1 MRKTIHRMAITKA
14 RINLGQVARRAHV
27 NREYFILEK
36 DGIPVAG
43 ILSADE
49 LEDYLEMQEPG
60 LKARIRQGNEEYR
73 QGKGRD
79 AREFVSELRRGAR
92 SVRPARTESPFA
104 KYRGIGHGGRTTG
117 KKAILRRIRELRGE

>member
-1 MRKTIHRMAITKA
+1 MARIVRRIPITKA

-43 ILSADE
+43 LLSADE

-60 LKARIRQGNEEYR
+60 LKAQIRKSSQEYR
-73 QGKGRD
+73 RGKKRD
-79 AREFVSELRRGAR
+79 AGAFLAELRHE
-92 SVRPARTESPFA
+92 PART
-104 KYRGIGHGGRTTG
+104 
-117 KKAILRRIRELRGE
+117 KK

>member
-1 MRKTIHRMAITKA
+1 MEGMPRIVRRIPITIA

-49 LEDYLEMQEPG
+49 LEDFLEMQEPG
-60 LKARIRQGNEEYR
+60 LKAQIRKSHEEYR
-73 QGKGRD
+73 RGKGRD
-79 AREFVSELRRGAR
+79 AAGFVA
-92 SVRPARTESPFA
+92 
-104 KYRGIGHGGRTTG
+104 
-117 KKAILRRIRELRGE
+117 ELRGKTPKRKK

>member
-43 ILSADE
+43 VLSADE
-49 LEDYLEMQEPG
+49 LEDYLETQEPG
-60 LKARIRQGNEEYR
+60 LKAQIRKSSEQYR
-73 QGKGRD
+73 RGKGRD
-79 AREFVSELRRGAR
+79 AREFLAELRRGAR
-92 SVRPARTESPFA
+92 
-104 KYRGIGHGGRTTG
+104 KI
-117 KKAILRRIRELRGE
+117 KK